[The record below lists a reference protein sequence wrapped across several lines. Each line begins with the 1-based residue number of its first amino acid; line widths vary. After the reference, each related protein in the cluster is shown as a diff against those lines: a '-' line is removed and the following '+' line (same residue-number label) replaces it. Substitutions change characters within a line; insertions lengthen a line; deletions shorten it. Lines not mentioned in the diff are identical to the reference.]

1 MSFGDLIPVLAG
13 CVAKRIA
20 QQVFSEPIGAERCSS
35 GEGASDEVGEVWDA
49 EVDGGCAGGE
59 FIELGQ
65 FLVGAGEADLQ
76 SFDLAEPAFA
86 ARAVMRA
93 RC

>member
-1 MSFGDLIPVLAG
+1 M
-13 CVAKRIA
+13 
-20 QQVFSEPIGAERCSS
+20 FSELIGAEGCSS

-49 EVDGGCAGGE
+49 EVGGGCSGGE

-86 ARAVMRA
+86 AGFIDAGAEVVADLDQAGSLVGVRA
-93 RC
+93 